1 MSLACLEEFLLED
14 GSKSSHVPLGTS
26 FLQSP
31 EITMPHPSSK
41 STRLGGMQV
50 LPLVD
55 SLLKKLS
62 NIKTKYV
69 ITLTFSGF
77 NRNSLRNT
85 RQRLASIPKT
95 FSEIRPARVKRY

>member
-50 LPLVD
+50 LPLVY

-69 ITLTFSGF
+69 ITLTLSGF

-95 FSEIRPARVKRY
+95 FSEICLARDKR